1 MQIAITGGIAEGKS
15 TVLQFCSELGV
26 PTLSADVLA
35 RDAFADPDI
44 RGDVEELLGLPITD
58 RAAIRSKILSDDQAR
73 RGLNQILHPWIAA
86 RARGFHGA
94 IEIPLLIETV
104 RFADVD
110 AVVVVTCGEVE
121 QRRRLMER
129 LQDFD
134 LTERMLAAQLP
145 TRVKMQFADA
155 VVRTNDSLR
164 SVQDQTRA
172 VLELLQWPEMN

>member
-15 TVLQFCSELGV
+15 TVLQFCADMGV

-35 RDAFADPDI
+35 RQAFSDPEI
-44 RGDVEELLGLPITD
+44 QQEVEGLLGLSIAN
-58 RAAIRSKILSDDQAR
+58 REGIRSRILSDDEAR

-94 IEIPLLIETV
+94 VEIPLLIETV
-104 RFADVD
+104 RYLEVD
-110 AVVVVTCGEVE
+110 AVIVVTCGEVE

-129 LQDFD
+129 LQDFE

-164 SVQDQTRA
+164 SVQDQTRV
-172 VLELLQWPEMN
+172 VLEKLQWPEMN